1 MARQTK
7 IATRNSAFAL
17 VSALMMSN
25 RRLPHATALFLAG
38 LAVFACA
45 ACSQK
50 QPLTQ
55 KDAQLTQQQAKE
67 AIEAIA
73 RRIRTQSAK
82 NGSSPMIDQIQKRG
96 TDMALAPLPN
106 AASQPPTPLHDSP
119 PPPPITPPVMVPG
132 SVMHSPAEFTALIQ
146 QAGFQPHPDDQNM
159 IPYFIGLS
167 AADAAK
173 MHYPLP
179 NGLKVDYLIQQ
190 DSLIFA
196 AEIRPLRPVEIDELT
211 RGASSDPYDKR
222 TFIEKLNAGIPFFL
236 VAEYS
241 NAELAVGLRGDTL
254 VRRPTLVLAMTA
266 PNNDVTAAVVQGV
279 VNKFILALTPN
290 QELWK

>member
-17 VSALMMSN
+17 VSAFMMFN
-25 RRLPHATALFLAG
+25 RRLPHATTLFFAG

-50 QPLTQ
+50 QPAPQ

-82 NGSSPMIDQIQKRG
+82 NGSSPMMDQIQKRG
-96 TDMALAPLPN
+96 IEMALAPLPH
-106 AASQPPTPLHDSP
+106 AASQPPTPPHDSP
-119 PPPPITPPVMVPG
+119 PPSPIAPPVMVSG

-159 IPYFIGLS
+159 LPYFIGLP

-179 NGLKVDYLIQQ
+179 NGLKIDYLIEQ

-196 AEIRPLRPVEIDELT
+196 AEIRPLRQAEIDELA

-236 VAEYS
+236 AAEYS
-241 NAELAVGLRGDTL
+241 NVELAVGLRGDTL
-254 VRRPTLVLAMTA
+254 VRRPTLVLAMTV
-266 PNNDVTAAVVQGV
+266 PNKDVTPAVVRGAAS
-279 VNKFILALTPN
+279 KFILALTAN
-290 QELWK
+290 QELWQ